1 MSPKEKGF
9 LSPGCLWT
17 QAAASPLCWVS
28 SLLACPADFRLAK
41 PHSHVSQFLKIN
53 LSLFPLYVYVHVHA
67 YLWASQEELV
77 VKNPPANAGDIRD
90 AS

>member
-1 MSPKEKGF
+1 MAPKEKGF

-17 QAAASPLCWVS
+17 QTATSPVCWVS
-28 SLLACPADFRLAK
+28 SLLACPADFGLAK
-41 PHSHVSQFLKIN
+41 PHSHVSQFLTIS
-53 LSLFPLYVYVHVHA
+53 LSLFLLYVYVHA
-67 YLWASQEELV
+67 YLWASQEVLV